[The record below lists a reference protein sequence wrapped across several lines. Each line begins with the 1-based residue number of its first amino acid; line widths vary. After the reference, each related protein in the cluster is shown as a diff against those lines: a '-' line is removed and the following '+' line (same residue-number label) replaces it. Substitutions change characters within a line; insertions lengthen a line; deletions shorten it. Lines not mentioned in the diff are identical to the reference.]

1 MAIKALFLSGRN
13 YATTESLY
21 QWDYGQQLEIESPDL
36 GSMLCEVHF
45 ACHGM
50 SEAIVRPCNLSAGIG
65 NVTIPDDCLEQSSA
79 ITAWIYEKGA
89 NEAHG
94 RTRGVITIPVV
105 ARTRPGVVRD
115 IPPET
120 NDQYTLLI
128 AEVNDAINDIENGIV
143 KAKYAGEA
151 DSAKTANRA
160 TTADNATTAE
170 NANYATTAGTAS
182 SAANATSASF
192 ATNAGTANSAKKATT
207 DINGKPLED
216 CLHSNHLVEHSPIW
230 SDGKSVEIEGGI
242 ISFLIPHAEGN
253 VKYETNIIFDVH
265 KNSDAFACYSPLFGY
280 HYQNNFALARLV
292 ASNGSVS
299 GAYIVKLEVQTG
311 EYWGIL
317 DSDKGIK
324 YKRLSPKYPVG

>member
-13 YATTESLY
+13 DATTESLY

-45 ACHGM
+45 ACNGM
-50 SEAIVRPCNLSAGIG
+50 SEAIVRPCTLSAGIG

-128 AEVNDAINDIENGIV
+128 QEVNDAIDDIENGKV
-143 KAKYAGEA
+143 KAKYAGDA
-151 DSAKTANRA
+151 DTAKNAEHA
-160 TTADNATTAE
+160 TTADSATTAG
-170 NANYATTAGTAS
+170 NANYANTAGTAS
-182 SAANATSASF
+182 SATNATSAGF
-192 ATNAGTANSAKKATT
+192 ATQAGRASTLNPTSLATLFLTDSVSSVNITEKGLYAVLFKNGFGEGLSFISISKKAT
-207 DINGKPLED
+207 
-216 CLHSNHLVEHSPIW
+216 
-230 SDGKSVEIEGGI
+230 
-242 ISFLIPHAEGN
+242 
-253 VKYETNIIFDVH
+253 NIIYSGTRFRCVPYG
-265 KNSDAFACYSPLFGY
+265 SDSLSEIGEAYATYDPIQSIIGVMHENTNEAQPITAVY
-280 HYQNNFALARLV
+280 KLAE
-292 ASNGSVS
+292 
-299 GAYIVKLEVQTG
+299 I
-311 EYWGIL
+311 
-317 DSDKGIK
+317 
-324 YKRLSPKYPVG
+324 